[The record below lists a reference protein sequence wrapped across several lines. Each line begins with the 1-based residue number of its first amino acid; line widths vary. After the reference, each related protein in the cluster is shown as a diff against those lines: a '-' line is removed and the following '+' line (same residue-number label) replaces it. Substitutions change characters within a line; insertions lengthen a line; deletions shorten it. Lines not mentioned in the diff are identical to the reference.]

1 MRLTRSI
8 ATFLIAWVLI
18 LTPTTTLAQQQESQI
33 YKLNISNQQKLE
45 SEVRLKLRL
54 NQQVRQLNARIKY
67 RLEEA
72 RAIKQFSEPYITE
85 FQRRNERIQQR
96 PEAGIENILPAVR

>member
-1 MRLTRSI
+1 MKI
-8 ATFLIAWVLI
+8 ATLLLAWVLI
-18 LTPTTTLAQQQESQI
+18 LTPATTLAQQQESQI
-33 YKLNISNQQKLE
+33 YRLNIPSEQKPE
-45 SEVRLKLRL
+45 PDVRFKLRL
-54 NQQVRQLNARIKY
+54 NQQVRQWNADIEY

-72 RAIKQFSEPYITE
+72 REIKQFSEPYINE